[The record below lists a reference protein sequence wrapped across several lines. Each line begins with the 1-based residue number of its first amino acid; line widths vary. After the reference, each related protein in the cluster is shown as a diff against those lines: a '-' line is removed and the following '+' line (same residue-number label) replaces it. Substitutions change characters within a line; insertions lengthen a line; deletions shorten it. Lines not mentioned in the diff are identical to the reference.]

1 MLFNSVDFLV
11 FFAFVITISV
21 IIKNKNFSYVFLVA
35 VSYFFF
41 YFSNNF
47 LISLLVFSTVLDF
60 YIAKAIWST
69 DDKSKKKKL
78 LLISIIGNLGLL
90 GFFKYADFGISQ
102 FNDLFKLIGLNDV
115 PLLEIALPVGISF
128 YTFQTLGY
136 TIDVYRGQLSP
147 AKSFKEFALFVAFF
161 PQLVA
166 GPILRAS
173 NFLPQ
178 IREKFSQMDAKNY
191 LQQILIQ
198 RTNLKIGLTLMSFG
212 FFKKMFFADNIAPFV
227 DEIFLNPI
235 GLDSFVIILGT
246 IGFGI
251 QLYCDFSGYSDIAIG
266 AALILGFKVP
276 QNFNFPFF
284 ATSPAEFWRR
294 WHISLSTWVRDYV
307 FLPMVVSNKKSR
319 LRIFSSLFT
328 TLFLIGIWHG
338 AGWNFVIFGIIHGL
352 YVGIEASIRSIFP
365 SLRNNSFLK
374 SKLGKII
381 SILITQYLIF
391 LSFLAFRV
399 HDLEHLSYSIQK
411 LIFIDL
417 DVNEISGFILEHKFP
432 LFLMMLFLIIHYIS
446 FRNPSMLN
454 KISNLKPTYWIIFLT
469 IIFTSIIFFYDAN
482 PRDFIYFRF

>member
-11 FFAFVITISV
+11 FFAFVITITV
-21 IIKNKNFSYVFLVA
+21 IIKNKNFSYIFLVA
-35 VSYFFF
+35 ASYLFF

-47 LISLLVFSTVLDF
+47 LISLLIFSTVLD
-60 YIAKAIWST
+60 YYVAKEIWST
-69 DDKSKKKKL
+69 NSKSKKKRL

-102 FNDLFKLIGLNDV
+102 FNDMFKLIGLTEI
-115 PLLEIALPVGISF
+115 PLLEIVLPVGISF

-136 TIDVYRGQLSP
+136 TIDVYRGQLAP

-178 IREKFSQMDAKNY
+178 IREKFSHLDTKNY
-191 LQQILIQ
+191 LKQILIQ
-198 RTNLKIGLTLMSFG
+198 RTNLKVGLTLMSFG

-227 DEIFLNPI
+227 DEIFLNPV
-235 GLDSFVIILGT
+235 GLDSFVILLGT

-251 QLYCDFSGYSDIAIG
+251 QVYCDFSGYSDIAIG

-284 ATSPAEFWRR
+284 ATSPTEFWRR

-307 FLPMVVSNKKSR
+307 FYPMLNFKSSKLRLFVSV
-319 LRIFSSLFT
+319 FA

-338 AGWNFVIFGIIHGL
+338 AGWNFVIFGIVHGL
-352 YVGIEASIRSIFP
+352 YVGIETAIRSIFP
-365 SLRNNSFLK
+365 SLQNNSFLK
-374 SKLGKII
+374 SRFGKII
-381 SILITQYLIF
+381 SILSTQYLILIGF
-391 LSFLAFRV
+391 LIFRV
-399 HDLEHLSYSIQK
+399 HNLEHLSYSVQK

-417 DVNEISGFILEHKFP
+417 EINGVSSFILEHKFP
-432 LFLMMLFLIIHYIS
+432 LFLMMLFVIIHFIS
-446 FRNPSMLN
+446 FRNPKMLD
-454 KISNLKPTYWIIFLT
+454 KISNLRLTYWVIFL
-469 IIFTSIIFFYDAN
+469 IIVFTSIIFFSDTN
-482 PRDFIYFRF
+482 PRDFVYFRF

>member
-35 VSYFFF
+35 VSYIFF

-147 AKSFKEFALFVAFF
+147 SKSFKEFALFVAFF

-173 NFLPQ
+173 DFLPQ
-178 IREKFSQMDAKNY
+178 IREKFSQLDAKNY

-235 GLDSFVIILGT
+235 GLDSFAIILGT

-307 FLPMVVSNKKSR
+307 FLPMVINNKKSR

-352 YVGIEASIRSIFP
+352 YVGIEASIRSMFP

-374 SKLGKII
+374 SRLGKII
-381 SILITQYLIF
+381 SILMTQYLIF

-417 DVNEISGFILEHKFP
+417 DVNEISGFILEHKLP
-432 LFLMMLFLIIHYIS
+432 LFLMVLFLIVHYIS

>member
-35 VSYFFF
+35 VSYIFF

-178 IREKFSQMDAKNY
+178 IREKFSQLDAKNY

-235 GLDSFVIILGT
+235 GLDSFAIILGT

-307 FLPMVVSNKKSR
+307 FFPMVINNKKSR

-328 TLFLIGIWHG
+328 TMFLIGIWHG

-352 YVGIEASIRSIFP
+352 YVGIEASIRSVFP

-374 SKLGKII
+374 SRLGKII
-381 SILITQYLIF
+381 SILTTQYLIF

-417 DVNEISGFILEHKFP
+417 DVNEISGFILEHKLP
-432 LFLMMLFLIIHYIS
+432 LFLMVLFLIIHYIS

-454 KISNLKPTYWIIFLT
+454 KISNLKPAYWIIFLT

>member
-1 MLFNSVDFLV
+1 MLFNSIDFLV
-11 FFAFVITISV
+11 FFAFVITVSV
-21 IIKNKNFSYVFLVA
+21 IIKNRNFSYIFLVA

-47 LISLLVFSTVLDF
+47 LISLLIFSTILDF
-60 YIAKAIWST
+60 YVAKEIWST
-69 DDKSKKKKL
+69 DSKSKKKKL

-102 FNDLFKLIGLNDV
+102 FNDLFKLIGLNEI
-115 PLLEIALPVGISF
+115 PLLEIVLPVGISF

-136 TIDVYRGQLSP
+136 TIDVYRGQLAP

-178 IREKFSQMDAKNY
+178 IREKFSHLDAKNY
-191 LQQILIQ
+191 LKQILIQ
-198 RTNLKIGLTLMSFG
+198 RSNLKIGLTLMSFG

-235 GLDSFVIILGT
+235 GLDSFAIILGT

-284 ATSPAEFWRR
+284 ATSPTEFWRR

-307 FLPMVVSNKKSR
+307 FYPMLNFKKSKLR
-319 LRIFSSLFT
+319 LFASVFT

-338 AGWNFVIFGIIHGL
+338 AGWNFVIFGIVHGL
-352 YVGIEASIRSIFP
+352 YVGIETAIRSIFP
-365 SLRNNSFLK
+365 SLQNNSFLK
-374 SKLGKII
+374 SRFGKII
-381 SILITQYLIF
+381 SILSTQYLILIGF
-391 LSFLAFRV
+391 LIFRV
-399 HDLEHLSYSIQK
+399 HNLEHLSYSVQK

-417 DVNEISGFILEHKFP
+417 EINGVSSFILEHKFP
-432 LFLMMLFLIIHYIS
+432 LFLMMLFVIIHFIS
-446 FRNPSMLN
+446 FRNPKMLD
-454 KISNLKPTYWIIFLT
+454 KISNLRLTYWVIFL
-469 IIFTSIIFFYDAN
+469 IIVFTSIIFFSDTN
-482 PRDFIYFRF
+482 PRDFVYFRF

>member
-11 FFAFVITISV
+11 FFAFVITISE

-35 VSYFFF
+35 VSYIFF

-60 YIAKAIWST
+60 YIAKEIWST

-78 LLISIIGNLGLL
+78 LIISIIGNLGLL

-178 IREKFSQMDAKNY
+178 IREKFSQLDAKNY

-235 GLDSFVIILGT
+235 GLDSFAIILGT

-307 FLPMVVSNKKSR
+307 FFPMVINNKKSR

-328 TLFLIGIWHG
+328 TMFLIGIWHG

-352 YVGIEASIRSIFP
+352 YVGIEASIRSVFP

-374 SKLGKII
+374 SRLGKII
-381 SILITQYLIF
+381 SILTTQYLIF

-399 HDLEHLSYSIQK
+399 RDLEHLSYSIQK

-417 DVNEISGFILEHKFP
+417 EINEISSFILEHKLP
-432 LFLMMLFLIIHYIS
+432 LFLMMLFLIIHFIS
-446 FRNPSMLN
+446 FRNPKMLD
-454 KISNLKPTYWIIFLT
+454 KISNLKLTHWIIFLI
-469 IIFTSIIFFYDAN
+469 IIFTSIIFLYDAN

>member
-102 FNDLFKLIGLNDV
+102 FNDLFQLIGLNDV

-178 IREKFSQMDAKNY
+178 IREKFSRLDAKNY

-235 GLDSFVIILGT
+235 GLDSFAIILGT

-307 FLPMVVSNKKSR
+307 FLPMVINNKKSR
-319 LRIFSSLFT
+319 LRIFFSLFT

-352 YVGIEASIRSIFP
+352 YVGIEASIRSMFP

-374 SKLGKII
+374 SRLGKII
-381 SILITQYLIF
+381 SILMTQYLIF

-417 DVNEISGFILEHKFP
+417 DVNEISGFILEHKLP
-432 LFLMMLFLIIHYIS
+432 LFLMVLFLIIHYIS

>member
-1 MLFNSVDFLV
+1 MLFNTIDFLV

-35 VSYFFF
+35 VSYIFF

-78 LLISIIGNLGLL
+78 LIISIIGNLGLL

-147 AKSFKEFALFVAFF
+147 SKSFKEFALFVAFF

-178 IREKFSQMDAKNY
+178 IREKFSQLDAKNY

-235 GLDSFVIILGT
+235 GLDSFAIILGT

-307 FLPMVVSNKKSR
+307 FFPMVINNKKSR

-328 TLFLIGIWHG
+328 TMFLIGIWHG

-352 YVGIEASIRSIFP
+352 YVGIEASIRSVFP

-374 SKLGKII
+374 SRLGKII
-381 SILITQYLIF
+381 SILTTQYLIF

-417 DVNEISGFILEHKFP
+417 DVNEISGFILEHKLP
-432 LFLMMLFLIIHYIS
+432 LFLMVLFLIIHYIS

-454 KISNLKPTYWIIFLT
+454 KISNLKPAYWIIFLT

>member
-35 VSYFFF
+35 VSYIFF

-178 IREKFSQMDAKNY
+178 IREKFSQLDAKNY

-227 DEIFLNPI
+227 DEIFLNPV
-235 GLDSFVIILGT
+235 GLDSFVILLGT

-251 QLYCDFSGYSDIAIG
+251 QVYCDFSGYSDIAIG

-284 ATSPAEFWRR
+284 ATSPTEFWRR

-307 FLPMVVSNKKSR
+307 FYPMLNFKSSKLRLFVSV
-319 LRIFSSLFT
+319 FA

-338 AGWNFVIFGIIHGL
+338 AGWNFVIFGIVHGL
-352 YVGIEASIRSIFP
+352 YVGIETAIRSIFP
-365 SLRNNSFLK
+365 SLQNNSFLK
-374 SKLGKII
+374 SRFGKII
-381 SILITQYLIF
+381 SILSTQYLILIGF
-391 LSFLAFRV
+391 LIFRV
-399 HDLEHLSYSIQK
+399 HNLEHLSYSVQK

-417 DVNEISGFILEHKFP
+417 EINGVSSFILEHKFP
-432 LFLMMLFLIIHYIS
+432 LFLMMLFVIIHFIS
-446 FRNPSMLN
+446 FRNPKMLD
-454 KISNLKPTYWIIFLT
+454 KISNLRLTYWVIFL
-469 IIFTSIIFFYDAN
+469 IIVFTSIIFFSDTN
-482 PRDFIYFRF
+482 PRDFVYFRF

>member
-1 MLFNSVDFLV
+1 LLFNSVDFLV

-78 LLISIIGNLGLL
+78 LIISIIGNLGLL

-178 IREKFSQMDAKNY
+178 IREKFSQLDAKNY

-235 GLDSFVIILGT
+235 GLDSFAIILGT

-307 FLPMVVSNKKSR
+307 FLPMVINNKKSR
-319 LRIFSSLFT
+319 LRIFFSLFT

-352 YVGIEASIRSIFP
+352 YVGIEASIRSMFP

-374 SKLGKII
+374 SRLGKII
-381 SILITQYLIF
+381 SILMTQYLIF

-417 DVNEISGFILEHKFP
+417 DVNEISGFILEHKLP

-446 FRNPSMLN
+446 FRNPNMLN

>member
-1 MLFNSVDFLV
+1 MLFNTIDFLV

-78 LLISIIGNLGLL
+78 LIISIIGNLGLL

-102 FNDLFKLIGLNDV
+102 FNDLFKLIGLNEV

-147 AKSFKEFALFVAFF
+147 SKSFKEFALFVAFF

-178 IREKFSQMDAKNY
+178 IREKFSRLDAKNY

-235 GLDSFVIILGT
+235 GLDSFAIILGT

-307 FLPMVVSNKKSR
+307 FFPMVINNKKSR

-328 TLFLIGIWHG
+328 TMFLIGIWHG

-352 YVGIEASIRSIFP
+352 YVGIEASIRSMFP

-374 SKLGKII
+374 SRLGKII
-381 SILITQYLIF
+381 SILTTQYLIF

-417 DVNEISGFILEHKFP
+417 DVNEISGFILEHKLP
-432 LFLMMLFLIIHYIS
+432 LFLMVLFLIIHYIS

-454 KISNLKPTYWIIFLT
+454 KISNLKPAYWIIFLT

>member
-35 VSYFFF
+35 VSYIFF

-178 IREKFSQMDAKNY
+178 IREKFSQLDAKNY

-235 GLDSFVIILGT
+235 GLDSFAIILGT

-307 FLPMVVSNKKSR
+307 FFPMVINNKKSR

-328 TLFLIGIWHG
+328 TMFLIGIWHG

-352 YVGIEASIRSIFP
+352 YVGIEASIRSVFP

-374 SKLGKII
+374 SRLGKII
-381 SILITQYLIF
+381 SILTTQYLIF

-417 DVNEISGFILEHKFP
+417 DVNEISGFILEHKLP
-432 LFLMMLFLIIHYIS
+432 LFLMVLFLIIHYIS

>member
-35 VSYFFF
+35 VSYIFF

-178 IREKFSQMDAKNY
+178 IREKFSQLDAKNY

-227 DEIFLNPI
+227 DEIFLNPV
-235 GLDSFVIILGT
+235 GLDSFAILLGT

-251 QLYCDFSGYSDIAIG
+251 QVYCDFSGYSDIAIG

-307 FLPMVVSNKKSR
+307 FFPMVINNKKSR

-328 TLFLIGIWHG
+328 TMFLIGIWHG

-352 YVGIEASIRSIFP
+352 YVGIETSIRSIFP
-365 SLRNNSFLK
+365 SLQNNSFLK
-374 SKLGKII
+374 SRFGKII
-381 SILITQYLIF
+381 SILSTQYLILIGF
-391 LSFLAFRV
+391 LIFRV
-399 HDLEHLSYSIQK
+399 HNLEHLSYSVQK

-417 DVNEISGFILEHKFP
+417 EINGVSSFILEHKFP
-432 LFLMMLFLIIHYIS
+432 LFLMMLFVIIHFIS
-446 FRNPSMLN
+446 FRNPKMLD
-454 KISNLKPTYWIIFLT
+454 KISNLRLTYWVIFL
-469 IIFTSIIFFYDAN
+469 IIVFTSIIFFSDTN
-482 PRDFIYFRF
+482 PRDFVYFRF

>member
-11 FFAFVITISV
+11 FFALVITISV
-21 IIKNKNFSYVFLVA
+21 IIKNKNFSHIFLVVA
-35 VSYFFF
+35 SYFFF

-47 LISLLVFSTVLDF
+47 LISLLIFSTMLDY
-60 YIAKAIWST
+60 YIAKEIWST
-69 DDKSKKKKL
+69 NSKSKKKRL

-90 GFFKYADFGISQ
+90 GLFKYADFGISQ
-102 FNDLFKLIGLNDV
+102 FNELFKLIGLNEI
-115 PLLEIALPVGISF
+115 PLLEIVLPVGISF

-178 IREKFSQMDAKNY
+178 IREKFSQLDAKNY

-227 DEIFLNPI
+227 DEIFLNPV
-235 GLDSFVIILGT
+235 GLDSFAILLGT

-251 QLYCDFSGYSDIAIG
+251 QVYCDFSGYSDIAIG

-284 ATSPAEFWRR
+284 ATSPTEFWRR

-307 FLPMVVSNKKSR
+307 FYPMLNFKSSKLRLFVSV
-319 LRIFSSLFT
+319 FA

-338 AGWNFVIFGIIHGL
+338 AGWNFVIFGIVHGL
-352 YVGIEASIRSIFP
+352 YVGIETAIRSIFP
-365 SLRNNSFLK
+365 SLQNNSFLK
-374 SKLGKII
+374 SRFGKII
-381 SILITQYLIF
+381 SILSTQYLILIGF
-391 LSFLAFRV
+391 LIFRV
-399 HDLEHLSYSIQK
+399 HNLEHLSYSVQK

-417 DVNEISGFILEHKFP
+417 EINGVSSFILEHKFP
-432 LFLMMLFLIIHYIS
+432 LFLMMLFVIIHFIS
-446 FRNPSMLN
+446 FRNPKMLD
-454 KISNLKPTYWIIFLT
+454 KISNLRLTYWVIFL
-469 IIFTSIIFFYDAN
+469 IIVFTSIIFFSDTN
-482 PRDFIYFRF
+482 PRDFVYFRF

>member
-1 MLFNSVDFLV
+1 MLFNTVDFIV
-11 FFAFVITISV
+11 FFAFVVSLIVV
-21 IIKNKNFSYVFLVA
+21 IRNRNFNYILLIA
-35 VSYFFF
+35 ASYFFF

-47 LISLLVFSTVLDF
+47 LITLLIFSTILDYF
-60 YIAKAIWST
+60 VGKHIWLT
-69 DDKSKKKKL
+69 DDKKKKKKL
-78 LLISIIGNLGLL
+78 LLLSIIGNLGLL
-90 GFFKYADFGISQ
+90 GFFKYTDFAISQFNEVANIFGISQ
-102 FNDLFKLIGLNDV
+102 I
-115 PLLEIALPVGISF
+115 PYLEIILPVGISF
-128 YTFQTLGY
+128 YTFQTLSY
-136 TIDVYRGQLSP
+136 TIDIYRGNLTPS
-147 AKSFKEFALFVAFF
+147 KSLKEFALFVAFF

-173 NFLPQ
+173 HFLPQ
-178 IREKFSQMDAKNY
+178 IREKFVD
-191 LQQILIQ
+191 LQSK
-198 RTNLKIGLTLMSFG
+198 NLKQTLIHNSNLKFGLTLMSFG

-235 GLDSFVIILGT
+235 GLDSFAIILGT

-294 WHISLSTWVRDYV
+294 WHISLSTWVKDYV
-307 FLPMVVSNKKSR
+307 FLPLAINHKKSK
-319 LRIFSSLFT
+319 LRIFSSIFT
-328 TLFLIGIWHG
+328 TMFLIGIWHG

-352 YVGIEASIRSIFP
+352 YVGIETSIRSIFP
-365 SLRNNSFLK
+365 SLQNNSFLK
-374 SKLGKII
+374 SRFGKII
-381 SILITQYLIF
+381 SILMTQYLIF

-399 HDLEHLSYSIQK
+399 HDLEHLSYSVQK

-417 DVNEISGFILEHKFP
+417 EINEISSFILEHKLP
-432 LFLMMLFLIIHYIS
+432 LFLMILFLIIHFIS
-446 FRNPSMLN
+446 FRNPKTLD
-454 KISNLKPTYWIIFLT
+454 KISNLKLTHWIIFLI

>member
-35 VSYFFF
+35 VSYIFF

-178 IREKFSQMDAKNY
+178 IREKFSQLNAKNY

-235 GLDSFVIILGT
+235 GLDSFAIILGT

-307 FLPMVVSNKKSR
+307 FFPMVINNKKSR

-328 TLFLIGIWHG
+328 TMFLIGIWHG
-338 AGWNFVIFGIIHGL
+338 AGWNFVIFGIVHGL
-352 YVGIEASIRSIFP
+352 YVGIETAIRSIFP
-365 SLRNNSFLK
+365 SLQNNSFLK
-374 SKLGKII
+374 SRLGKII
-381 SILITQYLIF
+381 SILTTQYLIF

-417 DVNEISGFILEHKFP
+417 EINEISSFILEHKFP

-446 FRNPSMLN
+446 FRNPKMLD
-454 KISNLKPTYWIIFLT
+454 KISNLRLTYWVIFL
-469 IIFTSIIFFYDAN
+469 IIVFTSIIFFYDAN

>member
-102 FNDLFKLIGLNDV
+102 FNDLFQLIGLNDV

-178 IREKFSQMDAKNY
+178 IREKFSRLNAKNY

-307 FLPMVVSNKKSR
+307 FFPMVINNKKSR

-328 TLFLIGIWHG
+328 TMFLIGIWHG

-352 YVGIEASIRSIFP
+352 YVGIEASIRSMFP

-374 SKLGKII
+374 SRLGKII
-381 SILITQYLIF
+381 SILMTQYLIF

-417 DVNEISGFILEHKFP
+417 DVNEISGFILEHKLP

>member
-11 FFAFVITISV
+11 FFALVITISV
-21 IIKNKNFSYVFLVA
+21 IIKNKNFSHIFLVVA
-35 VSYFFF
+35 SYFFF

-47 LISLLVFSTVLDF
+47 LISLLIFSTMLD
-60 YIAKAIWST
+60 YYVAKEIWST
-69 DDKSKKKKL
+69 NSKSKKKRL

-90 GFFKYADFGISQ
+90 GLFKYADFGISQ
-102 FNDLFKLIGLNDV
+102 FNELFKLIGLNEI
-115 PLLEIALPVGISF
+115 PLLEIVLPVGISF

-136 TIDVYRGQLSP
+136 TIDVYRGQLAP

-178 IREKFSQMDAKNY
+178 IREKFSHLDTKNY
-191 LQQILIQ
+191 LKQILIQ
-198 RTNLKIGLTLMSFG
+198 RTNLKVGLTLMSFG

-227 DEIFLNPI
+227 DEIFLNPV
-235 GLDSFVIILGT
+235 GLDSFVILLGT

-251 QLYCDFSGYSDIAIG
+251 QVYCDFSGYSDIAIG

-284 ATSPAEFWRR
+284 ATSPTEFWRR

-307 FLPMVVSNKKSR
+307 FYPMLNFKSSKLRLFVSV
-319 LRIFSSLFT
+319 FA

-338 AGWNFVIFGIIHGL
+338 AGWNFVIFGIVHGL
-352 YVGIEASIRSIFP
+352 YVGIETAIRSIFP
-365 SLRNNSFLK
+365 SLQNNSFLK
-374 SKLGKII
+374 SRFGKII
-381 SILITQYLIF
+381 SILSTQYLILIGF
-391 LSFLAFRV
+391 LIFRV
-399 HDLEHLSYSIQK
+399 HNLEHLSYSVQK

-417 DVNEISGFILEHKFP
+417 EINGVSSFILEHKFP
-432 LFLMMLFLIIHYIS
+432 LFLMMLFVIIHFIS
-446 FRNPSMLN
+446 FRNPKMLD
-454 KISNLKPTYWIIFLT
+454 KISNLRLTYWVIFL
-469 IIFTSIIFFYDAN
+469 IIVFTSIIFFSDTN
-482 PRDFIYFRF
+482 PRDFVYFRF

>member
-11 FFAFVITISV
+11 FFALVITISV
-21 IIKNKNFSYVFLVA
+21 IIKNKNFSHIFLVVA
-35 VSYFFF
+35 SYFFF

-47 LISLLVFSTVLDF
+47 LISLLIFSTMLD
-60 YIAKAIWST
+60 YYVAKEIWST
-69 DDKSKKKKL
+69 NSKSKKKRL

-90 GFFKYADFGISQ
+90 GLFKYADFGISQ
-102 FNDLFKLIGLNDV
+102 FNELFKLIGLNEI
-115 PLLEIALPVGISF
+115 PLLEIVLPVGISF

-147 AKSFKEFALFVAFF
+147 SKSFKEFALFVAFF

-178 IREKFSQMDAKNY
+178 IREKFSQLDAKNY

-235 GLDSFVIILGT
+235 GLDSFAIILGT

-307 FLPMVVSNKKSR
+307 FLPMVINNKKSR

-352 YVGIEASIRSIFP
+352 YVGIEASIRSVFP

-374 SKLGKII
+374 SRLGKII
-381 SILITQYLIF
+381 SILTTQYLIF

-417 DVNEISGFILEHKFP
+417 DVNEISGFILEHKLP
-432 LFLMMLFLIIHYIS
+432 LFLMVLFLIVHYIS

-454 KISNLKPTYWIIFLT
+454 KISNLKPAYWIIFLT

>member
-11 FFAFVITISV
+11 FFALVITISV
-21 IIKNKNFSYVFLVA
+21 IIKNKNFSHIFLVVA
-35 VSYFFF
+35 SYVFF

-47 LISLLVFSTVLDF
+47 LISLLIFSTMLDYYF
-60 YIAKAIWST
+60 AKEIWST
-69 DDKSKKKKL
+69 NSKSKKKRL

-90 GFFKYADFGISQ
+90 GLFKYADFGISQ
-102 FNDLFKLIGLNDV
+102 FNELFKLIGLNEI
-115 PLLEIALPVGISF
+115 PLLEIVLPVGISF

-136 TIDVYRGQLSP
+136 TIDVYRGQLAPS
-147 AKSFKEFALFVAFF
+147 KSFKEFALFVAFF

-178 IREKFSQMDAKNY
+178 IREKFSHLDTKNY
-191 LQQILIQ
+191 LKQILIQ
-198 RTNLKIGLTLMSFG
+198 RTNLKVGLTLMSFG

-227 DEIFLNPI
+227 DEIFLNPV
-235 GLDSFVIILGT
+235 GLDSFVILLGT

-251 QLYCDFSGYSDIAIG
+251 QVYCDFSGYSDIAIG

-284 ATSPAEFWRR
+284 ATSPTEFWRR

-307 FLPMVVSNKKSR
+307 FYPMLNFKSSKLRVFVSV
-319 LRIFSSLFT
+319 FG

-338 AGWNFVIFGIIHGL
+338 AGWNFVIFGIVHGL
-352 YVGIEASIRSIFP
+352 YVGIETAIRSIFP

-374 SKLGKII
+374 SRFGKII
-381 SILITQYLIF
+381 SILSTQYLILIGF
-391 LSFLAFRV
+391 LIFRV
-399 HDLEHLSYSIQK
+399 HNLEHLSYSVQK

-417 DVNEISGFILEHKFP
+417 EINGVSSFILEHKFP
-432 LFLMMLFLIIHYIS
+432 LFLMMLFVIIHFIS
-446 FRNPSMLN
+446 FRNPKMLD
-454 KISNLKPTYWIIFLT
+454 KISNLRLTYWVIFL
-469 IIFTSIIFFYDAN
+469 IIVFTSIIFFSDTN
-482 PRDFIYFRF
+482 PRDFVYFRF